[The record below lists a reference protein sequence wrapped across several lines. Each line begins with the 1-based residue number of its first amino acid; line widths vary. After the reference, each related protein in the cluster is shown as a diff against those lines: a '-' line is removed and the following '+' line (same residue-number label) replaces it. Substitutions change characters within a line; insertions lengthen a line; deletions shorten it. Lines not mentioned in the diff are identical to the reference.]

1 MRPLTRYLLSSLPLL
16 LIACQDTGDI
26 QPVDD
31 EGEGEDTDDGD
42 TGLTPIPAEAHA
54 SCGEDSGIIQPT
66 PSEYGP
72 FINKGFDRYA
82 EVIAP
87 NGEPIRIFAQDEI
100 SEAQII
106 RARNLLRFFLTN
118 VEGST
123 WGKDKSDVAESMA
136 DHMAI
141 LLMIN
146 GYDGSGPEVNLP
158 GQYLFDEET
167 PVEGSKWFMKNNYN
181 HRDAAF
187 EEIFHLVHDLGV
199 GTYVNGARPDYQA
212 DLLAEAEA
220 ALDDGR
226 WGIPVD
232 PGINQ
237 WINELRAENSL
248 AQEYIASVIDSY
260 YGLWGPWDEADGG
273 MWGIYIAKTR
283 DEIATLDPRGAELL
297 EQFLSPTLTY
307 EIRLDS
313 ALDQDF
319 DLNFDE
325 SKPYTHKSRYMLNV
339 TLTGSNPMGI
349 IGNEKDNTLR
359 GNTADNL
366 LDGSSGDDTV
376 VYCHP
381 ASSYT
386 VTPDSTGHAVSGPD
400 GTDSLR
406 NIEFIHFA
414 DSLLPLSP

>member
-1 MRPLTRYLLSSLPLL
+1 ML
-16 LIACQDTGDI
+16 ACQSTGI
-26 QPVDD
+26 VPVDD
-31 EGEGEDTDDGD
+31 EGGGEDTDTGI
-42 TGLTPIPAEAHA
+42 TGLESVPAEAHA
-54 SCGEDSGIIQPT
+54 SCGEDSGIVQAI

-72 FINKGFDRYA
+72 YINKGFDRYA

-87 NGEPIRIFAQDEI
+87 NGGPIRIFAQDEI

-118 VEGST
+118 VDEST
-123 WGKDKSDVAESMA
+123 WGEDKSDVADSMA
-136 DHMAI
+136 DHTAI

-187 EEIFHLVHDLGV
+187 EEIFHLVHDLGI

-283 DEIATLDPRGAELL
+283 DEIATKDPRGAELL
-297 EQFLSPTLTY
+297 EQFLSPILSY
-307 EIRLDS
+307 EVRLDPS
-313 ALDQDF
+313 LDEDF
-319 DLNFDE
+319 DLNFDA
-325 SKPYTHKSRYMLNV
+325 SKPYTHKSRYMVNV
-339 TLTGSNPMGI
+339 TLSGSNPVGI
-349 IGNEKDNTLR
+349 IGNDEDNTLR
-359 GNTADNL
+359 GNSADNV
-366 LDGSSGDDTV
+366 LDGSVGTNTV
-376 VYCHP
+376 VYCNP
-381 ASSYT
+381 ESSYT
-386 VTPDSTGHAVSGPD
+386 ITVDGTGFIVSGTD
-400 GTDSLR
+400 GTDTLR
-406 NIEFIHFA
+406 NIDTIHFS
-414 DSLLPLSP
+414 DTLVQYRP